1 MHPFQGPTTR
11 ASFQRPN
18 ACPPQAFLEELARF
32 PDSLIGTSPLPS
44 FRATHLSLVH
54 HPAWKSFTCVLP
66 CRCGGSDGKNSVAAY
81 GASESWAGPRGLFT
95 IPWSLRHCRKG
106 LCHRIAAQ
114 DVPAVLAVVL
124 KSGLFSPCLHVATG
138 LLHLFAETFDH
149 FRLSAWFSILVLIAQ
164 PLHSCG
170 SDASISGLHLLLN
183 KSSLKKEET
192 FPLRKLFI
200 LLLSSSRVLG
210 RNSPPF
216 ASTASLTLRALNAS
230 PSFRHGVHRG
240 EEAVRR

>member
-1 MHPFQGPTTR
+1 MAKT
-11 ASFQRPN
+11 
-18 ACPPQAFLEELARF
+18 
-32 PDSLIGTSPLPS
+32 
-44 FRATHLSLVH
+44 
-54 HPAWKSFTCVLP
+54 VLP
-66 CRCGGSDGKNSVAAY
+66 HTVSAK
-81 GASESWAGPRGLFT
+81 AGLAQGGLFT

-192 FPLRKLFI
+192 FPLRKLFT

-240 EEAVRR
+240 EEAVRRREACEDRPERCPNHGPLVLFFLLVWGQGRLGRTANRPGSRGHRPRQLGQR